1 MLFYFTATGNSLY
14 VARKLDKHIFSIP
27 QRTQTRKQHYQDKK
41 IGIISPVYAGELPQ
55 IVRKF
60 IEKAQF
66 DTDYFYIILTY
77 GKNNSIASTWS
88 QSFCKEN
95 GIHVDYVNS
104 ILMVDNYLPSFNME
118 EEISLDKKIDKQIN
132 KVYNDI
138 KVCTKFILQP
148 TQDGIDLYTV
158 ASKRFSEHPEL
169 VNGEAIIMTN
179 QCSGCTI
186 CQQVAYW
193 QYQNH

>member
-1 MLFYFTATGNSLY
+1 M
-14 VARKLDKHIFSIP
+14 
-27 QRTQTRKQHYQDKK
+27 
-41 IGIISPVYAGELPQ
+41 PVPQ

-104 ILMVDNYLPSFNME
+104 LLMVDNY
-118 EEISLDKKIDKQIN
+118 
-132 KVYNDI
+132 
-138 KVCTKFILQP
+138 T
-148 TQDGIDLYTV
+148 TV
-158 ASKRFSEHPEL
+158 
-169 VNGEAIIMTN
+169 I
-179 QCSGCTI
+179 
-186 CQQVAYW
+186 
-193 QYQNH
+193 